1 MLQYVSVVSVK
12 NIIVKIKKYHNRAYI
27 IKFCTLRDIFS
38 MTIEKMIIYVYEKKM
53 KEIEYLLL

>member
-12 NIIVKIKKYHNRAYI
+12 NIIVKIKKYHKRAYI

-38 MTIEKMIIYVYEKKM
+38 MTIEKMIIYA
-53 KEIEYLLL
+53 